1 MNIEWYPGHIA
12 KAKNEIKKE
21 LKQVD
26 IIIELLDARA
36 PISTKTDF
44 ANEILKNK
52 KYLLILNKSDL
63 SDDDKNEYFLK
74 YYRDKGYFCI
84 LLQSNKNDISKTIKK
99 NIEIL
104 CKDIIEKQQ
113 QKGIKDYI
121 LKAMIIG
128 YPNVGKSTFINS
140 YKKQKTQETKNMP
153 GVTKKNQWVK
163 ITENIYLLDTP
174 GITETKFKNDTIGK
188 NLILIN
194 SINEN
199 LVSKQDI
206 CYDFIEFMLDN
217 YKDCLYSRYKLNQD
231 SINQLKEIEQ
241 DKNLA
246 LIIYDSIAKNIG
258 TIKNNQTDY
267 EKTANIIINDF
278 RTGKLGKITLDR

>member
-206 CYDFIEFMLDN
+206 CYDFIEFMLDK

>member
-1 MNIEWYPGHIA
+1 M
-12 KAKNEIKKE
+12 KAI
-21 LKQVD
+21 
-26 IIIELLDARA
+26 
-36 PISTKTDF
+36 
-44 ANEILKNK
+44 
-52 KYLLILNKSDL
+52 
-63 SDDDKNEYFLK
+63 
-74 YYRDKGYFCI
+74 
-84 LLQSNKNDISKTIKK
+84 
-99 NIEIL
+99 
-104 CKDIIEKQQ
+104 
-113 QKGIKDYI
+113 
-121 LKAMIIG
+121 IIG

-217 YKDCLYSRYKLNQD
+217 YKDCLYSRYKLYQD

>member
-267 EKTANIIINDF
+267 EKTANIIINNF

>member
-21 LKQVD
+21 LKNVD

-36 PISTKTDF
+36 PISTKTNF
-44 ANEILKNK
+44 ANEILQNK

-63 SDDDKNEYFLK
+63 SDEYKNEYFLK
-74 YYRDKGYFCI
+74 YYRDKGYFTI
-84 LLQSNKNDISKTIKK
+84 LLQSNKNDISKIVKK

-104 CKDIIEKQQ
+104 CKDLIEKQQ
-113 QKGIKDYI
+113 NKGIKDYI
-121 LKAMIIG
+121 LKAMILG

-140 YKKQKTQETKNMP
+140 FKKQKSQETKNMP

-206 CYDFIEFMLDN
+206 CYDFILFLIDN
-217 YKDCLYSRYKLNQD
+217 YKECLYSRYKLND
-231 SINQLKEIEQ
+231 ENINQLKQIEENK
-241 DKNLA
+241 DIA

-258 TIKNNQTDY
+258 AIKNNQTDY

>member
-63 SDDDKNEYFLK
+63 SDDDKNDYFLK

-174 GITETKFKNDTIGK
+174 GITETKFKNDTTGK

-241 DKNLA
+241 DKSLA

-267 EKTANIIINDF
+267 DKTANIIINDF

>member
-52 KYLLILNKSDL
+52 KYLLLLNKSDL
-63 SDDDKNEYFLK
+63 SDDDKNDYFLK

-241 DKNLA
+241 DKSLA

-267 EKTANIIINDF
+267 DKTANIIINDF